1 MAEPFTIRPMMPA
14 DIDAVVAIAAGL
26 PGAPHWPG
34 SSYQAIFAPDAS
46 PQRIAIVAQAP
57 GDRTAGFVIASI
69 IPPQAELESIA
80 VAAKF
85 QRQSLASKLFG
96 SLQASLRAHNCSQI
110 LLEVR
115 QSNHAGLALYRA
127 LGFSQTARRPNYY
140 SQPVEDAIL
149 MSRSL

>member
-1 MAEPFTIRPMMPA
+1 MTPA
-14 DIDAVVAIAAGL
+14 DIDAVMAIAAGL
-26 PGAPHWPG
+26 PGAPHWPRP
-34 SSYQAIFAPDAS
+34 SYKAIFAPGAS
-46 PQRIAIVAQAP
+46 PQRIAIVAQTP
-57 GDRTAGFVIASI
+57 CIQISGFVIASI

-80 VAAKF
+80 VAAEF

-115 QSNHAGLALYRA
+115 QSNLAAIGLYRA
-127 LGFSQTARRPNYY
+127 LGFAQTARRPNYY

>member
-1 MAEPFTIRPMMPA
+1 MAEPFTIRPMTPA
-14 DIDAVVAIAAGL
+14 DIDAIMAIAAGL
-26 PGAPHWPG
+26 PGAPHWPR
-34 SSYQAIFAPDAS
+34 SSYEAIFAPGAS
-46 PQRIAIVAQAP
+46 PQRIAIVAQTP
-57 GDRTAGFVIASI
+57 GVSGFVIASI
-69 IPPQAELESIA
+69 IPPHAELESIA
-80 VAAKF
+80 VAAEF

-96 SLQASLRAHNCSQI
+96 SLQASLRAQNCSQI